1 MAAASREYDY
11 GLDLAEIARIWT
23 GGCIIRAAL
32 LEDIRDAFRRAPAL
46 PSLLLDPGFARGVA
60 DRLGAWREV
69 VGQAQ
74 RWGIPV
80 PAFSAAL
87 AYLDGYR
94 SQRLPSN
101 LLQAQR
107 DYFGAH
113 TYRRTDRTGSFH
125 TAWVQKEEGAR
136 PAVPTRTPGPAAGAR

>member
-1 MAAASREYDY
+1 N
-11 GLDLAEIARIWT
+11 
-23 GGCIIRAAL
+23 
-32 LEDIRDAFRRAPAL
+32 
-46 PSLLLDPGFARGVA
+46 LLLDPGIASGLA
-60 DRLGAWREV
+60 DSLDAWRGIL
-69 VGQAQ
+69 GQAQ

-94 SQRLPSN
+94 SPRLPSN

-113 TYRRTDRTGSFH
+113 AYQRTDRTGSFH
-125 TAWVQKEEGAR
+125 TEWAQAEEGAR
-136 PAVPTRTPGPAAGAR
+136 PTAPASSLEGGNEERKGHDARTTSGTPAE